1 MARRL
6 VMLAVAAA
14 FLAALFAA
22 TRQEAAV
29 ECEVCMVFGGD
40 SACRTARAADR
51 QGALRGAVTA
61 ACAVLS
67 SGVTQ
72 GMACDRTPPHSVRC
86 SE

>member
-6 VMLAVAAA
+6 VMLAAVTA

-22 TRQEAAV
+22 THQEAAV
-29 ECEVCMVFGGD
+29 ECEVCMAFGGD
-40 SACRTARAADR
+40 VACRTSSAGDR
-51 QGALRGAVTA
+51 ERALRGAVTA

-72 GMACDRTPPHSVRC
+72 GMACDRTRPRSVRC